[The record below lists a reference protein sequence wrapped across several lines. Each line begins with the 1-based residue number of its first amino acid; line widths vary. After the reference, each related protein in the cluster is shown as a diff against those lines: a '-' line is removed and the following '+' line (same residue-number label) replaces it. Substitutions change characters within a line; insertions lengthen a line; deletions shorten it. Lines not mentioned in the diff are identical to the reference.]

1 MAVVKVRN
9 IEIGAGIPKVCVPIV
24 GKTQEEVLNTAK
36 KIMDTT
42 ANLIE
47 WRVDWFEDI
56 FDFNRVQET
65 LGMLREIMGDRPI
78 LFTCRTANEGG
89 EISLTETQYVLLNK
103 IAIESGNIDLVD
115 VEMFGFTDITE
126 ELIRLAHAH
135 GVKVVGSNHDFQST
149 PSKEEIIRRLVFM
162 QELGVDIPKIAVMPQ
177 NKQDVLTLLCAT
189 EEMVREYGF
198 TPVVTMSM
206 GAQGVISRIAGKV
219 FGSAMTFGTVGKAS
233 APGQIDVE
241 DLRTVMKILR

>member
-65 LGMLREIMGDRPI
+65 LGMLRESMGDRPI

-89 EISLTETQYVLLNK
+89 EISLTETQYVSLNK
-103 IAIESGNIDLVD
+103 IAIESGKIDLVD

-126 ELIRLAHAH
+126 ELIQLAHTH
-135 GVKVVGSNHDFQST
+135 NVKVIGSNHDFNST
-149 PSKEEIIRRLVFM
+149 PPQEEIVRRLCVM
-162 QELGVDIPKIAVMPQ
+162 QECGADIPKIAVMPQ
-177 NKQDVLTLLCAT
+177 DAQDVLVLLLAT
-189 EEMVREYGF
+189 EEMTREHNS
-198 TPVVTMSM
+198 TPVITMSM
-206 GAQGVISRIAGKV
+206 GAKGVISRVSGLL
-219 FGSAMTFGTVGKAS
+219 FGSAVTFGAVGKTS
-233 APGQIDVE
+233 APGQLEVDE
-241 DLRTVMKILR
+241 LRRIMRILR